1 MRVFACGGLRSAA
14 SSGRRGALLLAA
26 LLALN
31 LFLPTLHVLASE
43 SGAGTSASHHP
54 EQCAQCKDFA
64 HSRTDFVPSAAP
76 ASGALAPGDRTLPLA
91 LAPVFFAAPHLGVAS
106 PRAPPSAAAPF

>member
-1 MRVFACGGLRSAA
+1 LPSAA

-31 LFLPTLHVLASE
+31 LFLPTLHALASQN
-43 SGAGTSASHHP
+43 GAGSPASHHS

-76 ASGALAPGDRTLPLA
+76 APAALTPGDRAQPP
-91 LAPVFFAAPHLGVAS
+91 APAPILFAETHPGIAS
-106 PRAPPSAAAPF
+106 PRAPPFATAPV